1 MTNDSNIPTS
11 YHRGEAELP
20 FVPYQEGVTFQLLQ
34 VDINNS
40 LWVIRVKFD
49 PGVTIQRHRHTG
61 DVSAFTIAGSWKY
74 LEYPDVNVTGS
85 YLYEPAG
92 SIHTLHVPD
101 TNTEVTDVWFAIRGA
116 NLDLADDDS
125 VLSIIDAGTILEI
138 YRTQC
143 AEIGIDNSDVIG
155 A

>member
-1 MTNDSNIPTS
+1 MTNESNIPAS
-11 YHRGEAELP
+11 YHRGENELP

-40 LWVIRVKFD
+40 LWVIRVKFE

-61 DVSAFTIAGSWKY
+61 DVLAFTTAGSWQY

-125 VLSIIDAGTILEI
+125 VLSILDAGTILEI
-138 YRTQC
+138 YRAQC
-143 AEIGIDNSDVIG
+143 AEMGVTSPNVIG

>member
-1 MTNDSNIPTS
+1 MTNQSNIPAS
-11 YHRGEAELP
+11 FHRGESELP

-40 LWVIRVKFD
+40 LWVVRVKSE

-61 DVSAFTIAGSWKY
+61 DVLAFTTAGSWRY
-74 LEYPDVNVTGS
+74 LEYPDVNVAGS

-92 SIHTLHVPD
+92 SIHTLNVPD
-101 TNTEVTDVWFAIRGA
+101 SNTEITDIWFAVRGA
-116 NLDLADDDS
+116 NLDLDDDDNVIS
-125 VLSIIDAGTILEI
+125 VLDAATILEI
-138 YRTQC
+138 YRAQC
-143 AEIGIDNSDVIG
+143 AEIGIGDPDVIG